1 MDDGIWREIVA
12 ERHRAHAKH
21 GATSMESCDPF
32 ADRRYRVIG
41 EEMGEVAEALNDR
54 EHEMVPGRPAEW
66 YELADD
72 HHRAVLRAELLQVA
86 AMAVA
91 WIAAL
96 DGAPLPPAPTLFPPT
111 SHAGEV
117 RGG

>member
-21 GATSMESCDPF
+21 GATSMESCDRF
-32 ADRRYRVIG
+32 ADRRYRVLG
-41 EEMGEVAEALNDR
+41 EEMGEVAEVLNDR
-54 EHEMVPGRPAEW
+54 EHAHDRLGDYDEW
-66 YELADD
+66 QRSLQIQDEDFAGL
-72 HHRAVLRAELLQVA
+72 LRAELIQVA

-96 DGAPLPPAPTLFPPT
+96 DGAPLPPVLAPQD
-111 SHAGEV
+111 GQ
-117 RGG
+117 